1 MSTPTLEEALTVRA
15 VELGCVPSLVPVIE
29 RLDRILAILEPLLA
43 DFDAGKQGAEARFR
57 EVNRELDTE
66 RLR

>member
-1 MSTPTLEEALTVRA
+1 MSSLTQEEALAVRA
-15 VELGCVPSLVPVIE
+15 VELGCIPSLVPVIE

-43 DFDAGKQGAEARFR
+43 DFDAGKQGAETRFR
-57 EVNRELDTE
+57 EVNRERDTE